1 MNIEGAE
8 RKLRQATLFLGHLEE
23 SSRKALR
30 TAGQEEEDAR
40 RWEILESYFSAC
52 LSAAQ
57 SVYYVLDSTG
67 GSAFKEAQHRWRA
80 QLSEPDRS
88 WFGRMIGLRDD
99 DVHLALTRG
108 KALPKYIAE
117 DWRTRSTSPYY
128 QTQFYNAAIFGPA
141 PVVEMKNPD
150 GTLVKGS
157 ALHSA
162 VGLYIERQGQ
172 LVEATDACREFI
184 RQLATLLD
192 AVKSTAE

>member
-1 MNIEGAE
+1 MNFGAG
-8 RKLRQATLFLGHLEE
+8 RRQIKFHTVGDAAATSAYDFGGNPLDSAIFPYAPATGSYGAPFAED
-23 SSRKALR
+23 R
-30 TAGQEEEDAR
+30 TG
-40 RWEILESYFSAC
+40 
-52 LSAAQ
+52 Q

-67 GSAFKEAQHRWRA
+67 SSAFKEAQHRWRA

-157 ALHSA
+157 ALQSA